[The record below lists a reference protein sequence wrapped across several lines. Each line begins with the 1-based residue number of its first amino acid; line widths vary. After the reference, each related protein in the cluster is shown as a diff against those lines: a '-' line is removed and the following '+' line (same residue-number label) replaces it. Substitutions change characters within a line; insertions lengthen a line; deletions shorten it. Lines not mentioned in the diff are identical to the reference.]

1 MSTRNDI
8 NKILLKKFPHLEISV
23 VKYSEVQ
30 TDNESKRIDSE
41 YFKQAYL
48 ENEKILKNLSI
59 GCEKLGNL
67 IYKMTGG
74 ATPLGADYPE
84 SGIPFLRVQNIMP
97 NYFNLNDIVYI
108 SNEDDEFLKR
118 SKLKIKDVLLTIT
131 GAYGKAAVVYKDLV
145 GANINQHS
153 VKIEVKKINPYF
165 LATFI
170 NSKHGQLQCHKKI
183 TGVTRPALDYRAI
196 KNFLIPMFS
205 KEFQLE
211 IEAIVKDSHKALE
224 NSKKLYK
231 EAESI
236 LYEALGL
243 DAENP
248 LESILSFGEENKII
262 HSLRLD
268 GGNSKGYIV
277 ASQNYLKKYKGL
289 NISIRTYKESYLKT
303 GRLDAEYYQVKYDLI
318 ENVIKNYSEGW
329 SIVASYFEQN
339 KTYSNFDKP
348 KYNYIEISDIN
359 ISDGTAS
366 YNSIEVNNLPANAKI
381 LINKNDILISKVRP
395 YRGAVAII
403 DFEEE
408 DIIASGAFVILKE
421 KIGFKKEVLKVL
433 LRSVIYKELLLK
445 YNVGISYPVIKD
457 EDILNLLIPILDLK
471 TQKKIEAKVKQSF
484 ELRDKSKELL
494 ENAKAKIEKAIID
507 NK

>member
-1 MSTRNDI
+1 MSTKNDI

-30 TDNESKRIDSE
+30 TDNESIRIDSE
-41 YFKQAYL
+41 YFKQIYLQVVHLIKKGNYIQLKDTDITIKHPAEIERNYIENGIWFVRAQNVKSLSLDINNKVFISQEDADKLSKNIIRKTDILMIRTGSCGDCVVYL
-48 ENEKILKNLSI
+48 EKENAIASSHIFIIRNTFFSQYFLSIFFSCKYGKLQIERGKYGSLQPEIATSYLKN
-59 GCEKLGNL
+59 
-67 IYKMTGG
+67 IY
-74 ATPLGADYPE
+74 
-84 SGIPFLRVQNIMP
+84 
-97 NYFNLNDIVYI
+97 
-108 SNEDDEFLKR
+108 
-118 SKLKIKDVLLTIT
+118 
-131 GAYGKAAVVYKDLV
+131 
-145 GANINQHS
+145 
-153 VKIEVKKINPYF
+153 
-165 LATFI
+165 
-170 NSKHGQLQCHKKI
+170 
-183 TGVTRPALDYRAI
+183 
-196 KNFLIPMFS
+196 IPMFS

-211 IEAIVKDSHKALE
+211 IEAMVKDSHKALE

-231 EAESI
+231 EAEAI

-248 LESILSFGEENKII
+248 LESILSFDEEDKIV

-277 ASQNYLKKYKGL
+277 ASPNYSQKYKGL

-318 ENVIKNYSEGW
+318 ENVIKSYSEGW
-329 SIVASYFEQN
+329 NIVSSYFEQN
-339 KTYSNFDKP
+339 KTYSNFDKSQ
-348 KYNYIEISDIN
+348 YNYIEISDIN

-381 LINKNDILISKVRP
+381 LINKNDILVSKVRP

-403 DFEEE
+403 DFEAE
-408 DIIASGAFVILKE
+408 DIIASGAFVILRE
-421 KIGFKKEVLKVL
+421 KTGFKKEVLKVL

-457 EDILNLLIPILDLK
+457 EDILNLPIPLLDLK
-471 TQKKIEAKVKQSF
+471 TQIKIEAKIQQSF

-494 ENAKAKIEKAIID
+494 ENAKLKIEKAIIE
-507 NK
+507 N

>member
-1 MSTRNDI
+1 MSTKNDI

-30 TDNESKRIDSE
+30 TDNESRRIDSE

-48 ENEKILKNLSI
+48 ENKKFICKNEYKTLEQLSIKITNGHTPYGENLSHNEIKFITAEFMEDFFIKEVKKFISYESHINYLKRSILKNGDIIFSI
-59 GCEKLGNL
+59 KGKIGNAVP
-67 IYKMTGG
+67 I
-74 ATPLGADYPE
+74 
-84 SGIPFLRVQNIMP
+84 FNIKEA
-97 NYFNLNDIVYI
+97 L
-108 SNEDDEFLKR
+108 
-118 SKLKIKDVLLTIT
+118 
-131 GAYGKAAVVYKDLV
+131 
-145 GANINQHS
+145 NINQDIARIS
-153 VKIEVKKINPYF
+153 INRKEINIFYLSAFLNSKFGKKQTEQEATGQINP
-165 LATFI
+165 FI
-170 NSKHGQLQCHKKI
+170 PLGTLKQ
-183 TGVTRPALDYRAI
+183 I
-196 KNFLIPMFS
+196 KIPMFS

-248 LESILSFGEENKII
+248 LESILSFGEDDKII

-277 ASQNYLKKYKGL
+277 ASPNYSKKYKGL

-359 ISDGTAS
+359 VSDGTAS

-381 LINKNDILISKVRP
+381 LINKNDILVSKVRP

-403 DFEEE
+403 DFDEK

-457 EDILNLLIPILDLK
+457 EDILNLPIPLLDLK
-471 TQKKIEAKVKQSF
+471 TQRKIEAKIKQSF

-494 ENAKAKIEKAIID
+494 ENAKLKIEEAII
-507 NK
+507 NS

>member
-1 MSTRNDI
+1 MSIKNDI

-41 YFKQAYL
+41 YFKQEYL

-59 GCEKLGNL
+59 GCEKLENL

-84 SGIPFLRVQNIMP
+84 RGIPFLRVQNIMP

-153 VKIEVKKINPYF
+153 VKIEVKNINPYF

-211 IEAIVKDSHKALE
+211 IETMVKDSHKTLE

-231 EAESI
+231 EAEKI

-248 LESILSFGEENKII
+248 LESILSFREKNKVI
-262 HSLRLD
+262 H
-268 GGNSKGYIV
+268 NH
-277 ASQNYLKKYKGL
+277 LKRYKRL

-303 GRLDAEYYQVKYDLI
+303 GRLDAEYYQEKFRKNEILIKNFSHAKLSDLVNIQKSIEPGSEAYQDDGIEFIRVANLGKFELSKSYIYLDKIKFINELERLYPQKDMILLTKDGSIGIAYCVPENLNCITSAAILHLKIKDKNIILPQVLTLIINSIIGQLQAQRDSGGAIISHWTISEI
-318 ENVIKNYSEGW
+318 EN
-329 SIVASYFEQN
+329 
-339 KTYSNFDKP
+339 
-348 KYNYIEISDIN
+348 
-359 ISDGTAS
+359 
-366 YNSIEVNNLPANAKI
+366 I
-381 LINKNDILISKVRP
+381 LIPL
-395 YRGAVAII
+395 
-403 DFEEE
+403 
-408 DIIASGAFVILKE
+408 
-421 KIGFKKEVLKVL
+421 
-433 LRSVIYKELLLK
+433 
-445 YNVGISYPVIKD
+445 
-457 EDILNLLIPILDLK
+457 LDLK
-471 TQKKIEAKVKQSF
+471 TQRKIEAKVKQSF

-494 ENAKAKIEKAIID
+494 ENAKVKIENAIID
-507 NK
+507 S

>member
-1 MSTRNDI
+1 MSIKNDI

-84 SGIPFLRVQNIMP
+84 RGIPFLRVQNIMP

-153 VKIEVKKINPYF
+153 VKIEVKNINPYF

-211 IEAIVKDSHKALE
+211 IETMVKDSHKALE

-231 EAESI
+231 EAEKI

-248 LESILSFGEENKII
+248 LESILSFREKNKVI
-262 HSLRLD
+262 H
-268 GGNSKGYIV
+268 NH
-277 ASQNYLKKYKGL
+277 LKRYKRL

-318 ENVIKNYSEGW
+318 ENIIKDYSKG
-329 SIVASYFEQN
+329 YC
-339 KTYSNFDKP
+339 KL
-348 KYNYIEISDIN
+348 SDIGFFTN
-359 ISDGTAS
+359 GSFIPESFYTEQAKRAYIRIKELSLDS
-366 YNSIEVNNLPANAKI
+366 PINMKDCIYINDKFKNSNETIVKE
-381 LINKNDILISKVRP
+381 ND
-395 YRGAVAII
+395 
-403 DFEEE
+403 
-408 DIIASGAFVILKE
+408 FVIATIGNTIGKINLIPKE
-421 KIGFKKEVLKVL
+421 LDGSFISNNTSRFRLTDKNVNPIFL
-433 LRSVIYKELLLK
+433 ELLLRNSIVQEQIQREFTQTAQPK
-445 YNVGISYPVIKD
+445 ISNNSLENI
-457 EDILNLLIPILDLK
+457 IIPKIDYII
-471 TQKKIEAKVKQSF
+471 QKKIEYRIKKSL

-494 ENAKAKIEKAIID
+494 ENAKVKIENAIID
-507 NK
+507 S

>member
-1 MSTRNDI
+1 MSIKNDI

-84 SGIPFLRVQNIMP
+84 RGIPFLRVQNIMP

-153 VKIEVKKINPYF
+153 VKIEVKNINPYF

-211 IEAIVKDSHKALE
+211 IETMVKDSHKALE

-231 EAESI
+231 EAEKI

-248 LESILSFGEENKII
+248 LESILSFREKNKVI
-262 HSLRLD
+262 H
-268 GGNSKGYIV
+268 NH
-277 ASQNYLKKYKGL
+277 LKRYKRL

-303 GRLDAEYYQVKYDLI
+303 GRLDAEYYQEKFRKNEILIKNFAHAKLSDLVNIQKSIEPGSEAYQDDGIEFIRVANLGKFELSKSYIYLDKIKFISELERLYPQKDMILLTKDGSIGIAYCVPENLNCITSAAILHLKIKDKNIILPQVLTLIINSIIGQLQAQRDSGGAIISHWTISEI
-318 ENVIKNYSEGW
+318 EN
-329 SIVASYFEQN
+329 
-339 KTYSNFDKP
+339 
-348 KYNYIEISDIN
+348 
-359 ISDGTAS
+359 
-366 YNSIEVNNLPANAKI
+366 I
-381 LINKNDILISKVRP
+381 LIPL
-395 YRGAVAII
+395 
-403 DFEEE
+403 
-408 DIIASGAFVILKE
+408 
-421 KIGFKKEVLKVL
+421 
-433 LRSVIYKELLLK
+433 
-445 YNVGISYPVIKD
+445 
-457 EDILNLLIPILDLK
+457 LDLK
-471 TQKKIEAKVKQSF
+471 TQRKIEAKVKQSF

-494 ENAKAKIEKAIID
+494 ENAKVKIENAIID
-507 NK
+507 S

>member
-1 MSTRNDI
+1 MSIKNDI

-41 YFKQAYL
+41 YFKQEYL

-84 SGIPFLRVQNIMP
+84 RGIPFLRVQNIMP

-153 VKIEVKKINPYF
+153 VKIEVKNINPYF

-211 IEAIVKDSHKALE
+211 IETMVKDSHKALE

-231 EAESI
+231 EAEKI

-248 LESILSFGEENKII
+248 LESILSFREKNKVI
-262 HSLRLD
+262 H
-268 GGNSKGYIV
+268 NH
-277 ASQNYLKKYKGL
+277 LKRYKRL

-303 GRLDAEYYQVKYDLI
+303 GRLDAEYYQEKFRKNEILIKNFSHAKLSDLVNIQKSIEPGSEAYQDDGIEFIRVANLGKFELSKSYIYLDKIKFINELERLYPQKDMILLTKDGSIGIAYCVPENLNCITSAAILHLKIKDKNIILPQVLTLIINSIIGQLQAQRDSGGAIISHWTVSEI
-318 ENVIKNYSEGW
+318 EN
-329 SIVASYFEQN
+329 
-339 KTYSNFDKP
+339 
-348 KYNYIEISDIN
+348 
-359 ISDGTAS
+359 
-366 YNSIEVNNLPANAKI
+366 I
-381 LINKNDILISKVRP
+381 LIPL
-395 YRGAVAII
+395 
-403 DFEEE
+403 
-408 DIIASGAFVILKE
+408 
-421 KIGFKKEVLKVL
+421 
-433 LRSVIYKELLLK
+433 
-445 YNVGISYPVIKD
+445 
-457 EDILNLLIPILDLK
+457 LDLK
-471 TQKKIEAKVKQSF
+471 TQRKIEAKVKQSF

-494 ENAKAKIEKAIID
+494 ENAKVKIENAIID
-507 NK
+507 S